1 MQSLKS
7 LWHRLSRT
15 FSIIVLNYGARPFMI
30 FVLATLALFNA
41 FVPMTPNAFI
51 LILAILQ
58 PEREKLIVVLF
69 AISAGLSAFAFALI
83 LSRFNDSAQ
92 LLGVETFGEH
102 WETAQQIMATYGPGL
117 LVLLSI
123 FPDIP
128 RPSITVVSFSGVAP
142 IWIGLMVFIGK
153 LVLYSLLI
161 KLLNSVP
168 LFLARRR
175 EASWKITAWI
185 YAKAKRFEAY
195 KRRLK
200 YIVKQNEREG
210 I

>member
-1 MQSLKS
+1 MQSFKS
-7 LWHRLSRT
+7 FWSSLSRV
-15 FSIIVLNYGARPFMI
+15 FGKIVLDYGTRPFMI
-30 FVLATLALFNA
+30 FALATLALFNA

-58 PEREKLIVVLF
+58 PERNRVIVFLF
-69 AISAGLSAFAFALI
+69 ACSAGLSAFAFAFI
-83 LSRFNDSAQ
+83 LSGFNDSAQ
-92 LLGVETFGEH
+92 LLGVKTFGEH
-102 WETAQQIMATYGPGL
+102 WETAQQIIEAYGPGL

-128 RPSITVVSFSGVAP
+128 RPSIAVVLFSGVAP
-142 IWIGLMVFIGK
+142 IWIGLMVFVGK

-161 KLLNSVP
+161 KLLHSLP
-168 LFLARRR
+168 LFLAKKR

-185 YAKAKRFEAY
+185 YVKARRFEAY

-200 YIVKQNEREG
+200 YIAKQNERES